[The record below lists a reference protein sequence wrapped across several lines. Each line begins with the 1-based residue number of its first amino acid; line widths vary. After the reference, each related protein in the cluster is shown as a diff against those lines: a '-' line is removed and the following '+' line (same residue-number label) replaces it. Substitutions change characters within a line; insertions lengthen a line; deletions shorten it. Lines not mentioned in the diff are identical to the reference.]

1 MTAIIKETAT
11 IANGASLSAA
21 VNIAHMDL
29 FAIEMPA
36 AWTAASLTF
45 QGSYD
50 GTTYSDLYD
59 DAGNEVTFTVDA
71 SRYVLIR
78 TPAQFFGLKKLKV
91 RSGTTGSA
99 VNQGAARSINLI
111 VCPDA

>member
-1 MTAIIKETAT
+1 MSAIIKTTAT
-11 IANGASLSAA
+11 IANGASLSDA
-21 VNIAHMDL
+21 VNIAHADL

-36 AWTAASLTF
+36 AWTAASMTF

-50 GTTYSDLYD
+50 GSTYSDLYD
-59 DAGNEVTFTVDA
+59 DAGTEIAFTVDA

-91 RSGTTGSA
+91 RSGASASA
-99 VNQGAARSINLI
+99 VNQGGARTINLI